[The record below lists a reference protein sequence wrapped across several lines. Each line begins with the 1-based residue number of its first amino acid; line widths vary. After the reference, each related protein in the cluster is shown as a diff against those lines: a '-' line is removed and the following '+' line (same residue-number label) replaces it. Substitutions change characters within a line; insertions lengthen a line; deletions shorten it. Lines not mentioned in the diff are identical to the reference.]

1 MRRGAYAICLLFAWL
16 AAAGAPVCGSPHYAM
31 EVTVDF
37 ASASFTGDLRVEYVN
52 TTGIELGELFFRL
65 YPNGTGIYGDA
76 SLRVTE
82 TSVEGRAVVAETFVE
97 DTVLYV
103 PLPEPLRPDARVA
116 VTIAFEGTAENW
128 VRAERSPSAYGLLTR
143 SENALT
149 LTAFYPILALYT
161 EEGWSLDPVFE
172 FGDALMSE
180 ASSYE
185 VRLTIP
191 AGLTPV
197 TSGTLCDEVE
207 GEGSATY
214 RYAIDGARDFSVV
227 LLDGYERRDAVVGD
241 VTLAAWFTPEKEQ
254 AAEITL
260 QRAAD
265 ALTLFSDLFGPAPY
279 DEVELVEVPLRH
291 AAGVEFSGLI
301 LISSDY
307 AEDPSDAFYDVI
319 VSHEMAHQWFYA
331 GVGNDVIED
340 PWLDESFATYLSY
353 LFLDAFAGPGVASGT
368 LDSWERTYDRARTG
382 APNATVA
389 TPLYAFSQSS
399 TYSAFVYSGGAI
411 LLDTIRREIGDE
423 AFFAAVGAYYADH
436 LGRIAT
442 PSDLL
447 AAFEA
452 SCGRRLDDLVRD
464 FGLRR

>member
-1 MRRGAYAICLLFAWL
+1 VRRGARAVCLLFAWL

-31 EVTVDF
+31 HVDVDYE
-37 ASASFTGDLRVEYVN
+37 AASFTGDLRVEYVN

-65 YPNGTGIYGDA
+65 YPNGAGIYGDA

-82 TSVEGRAVVAETFVE
+82 TSVEGRAVEAETFVE

-116 VTIAFEGTAENW
+116 VTIAFEGTAEDW
-128 VRAERSPSAYGLLTR
+128 FRAERSPSAYGLLTR

-149 LTAFYPILALYT
+149 LTAFYPI
-161 EEGWSLDPVFE
+161 
-172 FGDALMSE
+172 
-180 ASSYE
+180 
-185 VRLTIP
+185 P
-191 AGLTPV
+191 AGLTAA
-197 TSGTLCDEVE
+197 TSGTLDDAIEE
-207 GEGSATY
+207 EGSATY
-214 RYAIDGARDFSVV
+214 RYTIEGARDFSVV
-227 LLDGYERRDAVVGD
+227 LLDGHERSEAVVGD
-241 VTLAAWFTPEKEQ
+241 VTLNAWFTPEKGQ
-254 AAEITL
+254 AAGITL
-260 QRAAD
+260 ERAAD
-265 ALTLFSDLFGPAPY
+265 AMTLFGDLFGPPPY
-279 DEVELVEVPLRH
+279 DEVDLVEVPLRR

-301 LISSDY
+301 LVSSDY

-368 LDSWERTYDRARTG
+368 LDSWERTYDRARAG
-382 APNATVA
+382 APDATVA
-389 TPLYAFSQSS
+389 APLYAFSQSS
-399 TYSAFVYSGGAI
+399 TYTAFVYSGGAI

-436 LGRIAT
+436 LGRLAT

-452 SCGRRLDDLVRD
+452 SCDCRLDDLVRD